1 MIRKMKIGYKW
12 QGRKSLPEIRMSG
25 EYLRDCGFSVGDQV
39 RVELFRDEIRIK
51 RMTAEM
57 ILRDMA
63 ATNPSMARYVD
74 EMDCETCE

>member
-1 MIRKMKIGYKW
+1 
-12 QGRKSLPEIRMSG
+12 MSG

-51 RMTAEM
+51 RMTGEM

-63 ATNPSMARYVD
+63 TTNPSMARYVTD
-74 EMDCETCE
+74 MGCEECD